1 MVSFFRKR
9 HKALAVFALAAKY
22 FLKSNKLNLSA
33 HFFVPPK
40 MNGSVDFQIGLGKF
54 VLRL

>member
-1 MVSFFRKR
+1 M
-9 HKALAVFALAAKY
+9 ALARFALAAKY

>member
-9 HKALAVFALAAKY
+9 HALALFALAAKY